1 MKRLFIAAS
10 LLLLAAFP
18 AGAQTATTLAK
29 VEQVFELTGVTRLMQ
44 QAAEQANG
52 AMINMLTTMNPGH
65 GAEID
70 RLMRE
75 QFLPEYQRRI
85 PEFTAE
91 VERLYALTFSDE
103 ELDAMITFYK
113 SPLGKKML
121 DRLPGLMQQTT
132 TMGQAWGQRVARE
145 IIEQMKPTLRKKGL
159 KI

>member
-1 MKRLFIAAS
+1 MKRLLIAAS
-10 LLLLAAFP
+10 LLLFTAFQ
-18 AGAQTATTLAK
+18 ADAQTPATLAK
-29 VEQVFELTGVTRLMQ
+29 VEQIFELTGVTRLMQ
-44 QAAEQANG
+44 QAAGQTNA
-52 AMINMLTTMNPGH
+52 AVINMLTTMNPGH
-65 GAEID
+65 GAEIN

-121 DRLPGLMQQTT
+121 ERLPGLTQQIITI
-132 TMGQAWGQRVARE
+132 GQAWGQRVARE

-159 KI
+159 KV